1 MVLLCTQVCEKCE
14 KKLTK
19 VACPEKWK
27 EGTDK
32 RKVRRAARLCRGAFV

>member
-1 MVLLCTQVCEKCE
+1 MVCDKCE

-27 EGTDK
+27 EGTEK
-32 RKVRRAARLCRGAFV
+32 RKVCLGSQAGEGRTQAAP